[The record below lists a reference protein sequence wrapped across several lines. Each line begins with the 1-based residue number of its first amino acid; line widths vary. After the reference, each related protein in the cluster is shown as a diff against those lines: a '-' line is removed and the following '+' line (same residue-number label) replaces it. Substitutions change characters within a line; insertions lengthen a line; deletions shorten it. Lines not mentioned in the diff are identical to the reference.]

1 MDNGTIKKNMESI
14 RLSRR
19 LSQEEMAE
27 VLGIARNTY
36 RNIEKGPTKL
46 ISETVIK
53 FAEWAEV
60 TPEEVVLGYLP
71 VEDTDSTL
79 KDVREKCNERI
90 RILTEDYESRLEKMR
105 EKNNYLSEI
114 NKALEDNVRTL
125 KSYIA
130 ILEKRAEEQKNV

>member
-27 VLGIARNTY
+27 VRGIARNTY

>member
-1 MDNGTIKKNMESI
+1 MDNGTIKRNMESI
-14 RLSRR
+14 RLSRS

-46 ISETVIK
+46 ISETVLR
-53 FAEWAEV
+53 FAEWAEI

-71 VEDTDSTL
+71 VEDKDSTL
-79 KDVREKCNERI
+79 RDVREKCNERI
-90 RILTEDYESRLEKMR
+90 RTLTEDYESRLEILR
-105 EKNNYLSEI
+105 EKNDSLTAVNR
-114 NKALEDNVRTL
+114 ALEDNIRTL

-130 ILEKRAEEQKNV
+130 ILEKRAEEQKND